1 MSSLNIDG
9 TIEEDFEEALAKEV
23 ELAGELG
30 SPATPSLNARLF
42 PGSKPLPPQFPLFQL
57 ICTGTHCTKA
67 LIYPGLFFIPFSM
80 KFTLLPGFESP
91 NAILIKGFFPC
102 SNPDCF
108 KFSFSRRH
116 SASKTCLVESA
127 ATKHTAFLVF
137 NLRRHCNLWSVLK
150 ISWSD
155 PQ

>member
-42 PGSKPLPPQFPLFQL
+42 PGSNTLPPQFPLFQL
-57 ICTGTHCTKA
+57 ICTGTGTHCTKA
-67 LIYPGLFFIPFSM
+67 HIF
-80 KFTLLPGFESP
+80 PGFYPIQREIYSSSRVRIP
-91 NAILIKGFFPC
+91 QCNPLQRFFPC

-108 KFSFSRRH
+108 KFTFLEDILL
-116 SASKTCLVESA
+116 SKLA
-127 ATKHTAFLVF
+127 
-137 NLRRHCNLWSVLK
+137 WSNPLPPIK
-150 ISWSD
+150 NTQLS
-155 PQ
+155 